1 MLLSD
6 ISVRRPVLAAVMS
19 LLIVAFGIVAYQRL
33 QVREYPDIDPPI
45 VSIETVYPGASA
57 AVVER
62 RITQLVEDQI
72 STVEAIHNVSST
84 SVDEVSTVAV
94 EFKIDRDID
103 AAANDLREA
112 ISGLLDDLPDESDPP
127 EITKQDASTEVMLW
141 LNLTGEGMTP
151 LQLADYA
158 DRHIQDRLSVLPGVA
173 RIRISG
179 ASRYAMRIWLD
190 REALAARSLTVS
202 DVEQAL
208 REQNVEFPAGAV
220 QSLDRQFTVRL
231 EREFRSADDFRSLV
245 IFRGDDGYQVR
256 LGEVARVEVGG
267 EQPRLSFRGNGVPMV
282 GVGIIKQSRAN
293 TLEVARAAKDEAE
306 EIRKLLPSHMQLRQS
321 YDTSVFIEASL
332 NEVKNTLLIAVGL
345 VIAVIYLFLGS
356 IRATLVPAV
365 TVPVSLIGTAILLY
379 AFGFSINVLTLLA
392 LVLAIGLVVDDA
404 IVVLEN
410 VYRRLENGE
419 SPLVAAYLGTRQVG
433 FAVVATTLVLVAVFL
448 PITFLSGDTGKLFT
462 EFAVTMAVAVIFS
475 SFVALTLSPM
485 LASKVLSA
493 KNATRSNPLTRLMDF
508 LFQKLEAAYRW
519 LLKRVVRAAWLA
531 ALLVIG
537 VLGASWWLFK
547 EIPSEFTPNED
558 RGAFFVVSKAP
569 EGASFGYSV
578 GMAAEIE
585 ERLMYLVDQGEAER
599 LLVRVPRGFGSAL
612 DYNQV
617 VSIVVLKDWA
627 ERRPADDIMTEVR
640 QKLASLEGMQ
650 HFVIMRQGL
659 TRGLAKKVQ
668 FVIGGPDY
676 ETLAE
681 WRDTLLEE
689 AAKNPGLVGLDYD
702 YKESKPQLGVDI
714 DRTRASDLGVSIA
727 EIGRTLETLLG
738 SRRVTTYTEDGE
750 EYDVIVEGDWKNKR
764 SPTDLDEV
772 FVRSE
777 RSRELIPLSNLV
789 TLTEFADSGSLNRY
803 NRIRA
808 ITIEANLAE
817 GYTLSEALD
826 FLDQVAAE
834 KLPGDAVI
842 DYKGES
848 LDLRES
854 SDSVLFVFGLA
865 LLVVFLVLAA
875 QFESFVHPFTI
886 MLAVPV
892 AAGGALFGLW
902 ITDTAQSIYSQI
914 GMIMLV
920 GLAAKNGILI
930 VEFINQQRAEGLGF
944 EEAVVEA
951 STLRLRPVLM
961 TGLTTV
967 MGSLPLILTSGA
979 GSETRIVVGTVI
991 LFGVAI
997 STLFTLLVIP
1007 IAYRL
1012 LSRKS
1017 AEPGATS
1024 RRVDEELTA
1033 HRAATE
1039 ATS

>member
-19 LLIVAFGIVAYQRL
+19 LLLVAFGIVAYQRL

-62 RITQLVEDQI
+62 RITQLVEDRI
-72 STVEAIHNVSST
+72 STVEAIRNVSST
-84 SVDEVSTVAV
+84 SVDEVSTVGV
-94 EFKIDRDID
+94 EFEIDRDID

-112 ISGLLDDLPDESDPP
+112 ISGLLDNLPDEADPP

-141 LNLTGEGMTP
+141 LNLTGEGMSP

-158 DRHIQDRLSVLPGVA
+158 DRHISDRLSVLPGVA

-179 ASRYAMRIWLD
+179 ASRYAMRIWID
-190 REALAARSLTVS
+190 REALAARSLTVG
-202 DVEQAL
+202 DIEQAL

-231 EREFRSADDFRSLV
+231 EREFRSAEDFRSLV
-245 IFRGDDGYQVR
+245 IARGEDGYQVR

-293 TLEVARAAKDEAE
+293 TLEVANAVKEEAE
-306 EIRKLLPSHMQLRQS
+306 VIRELLPSHMQLRQS

-332 NEVKNTLLIAVGL
+332 HEVNTTLLIAVGL
-345 VIAVIYLFLGS
+345 VVAVIYLFLGS
-356 IRATLVPAV
+356 ARATLVPAV
-365 TVPVSLIGTAILLY
+365 TVPVSLIGSAILLF

-410 VYRRLENGE
+410 VYRRLEKGE
-419 SPLVAAYLGTRQVG
+419 SAVVAAYLGTRQVG
-433 FAVVATTLVLVAVFL
+433 FAVVATTVVLVAVFL
-448 PITFLSGDTGKLFT
+448 PMTFLSGDVGKLFT

-485 LASKVLSA
+485 LASKVLSPEA
-493 KNATRSNPLTRLMDF
+493 VTRGNPLTRMMDF
-508 LFQKLEAAYRW
+508 LFRRLEAGYRW
-519 LLKRVVRAAWLA
+519 ILRKVVRAAWLA
-531 ALLVIG
+531 VLVVIG
-537 VLGASWWLFK
+537 VLGSSWWLFQ

-569 EGASFGYSV
+569 EGASYGYTV
-578 GMAAEIE
+578 GMAHEIE
-585 ERLMYLVDQGEAER
+585 EKLMYLVDQGEAER
-599 LLVRVPRGFGSAL
+599 LLVRVPRGFGNAL

-617 VSIVVLKDWA
+617 VSIVVLKDWS
-627 ERRPADDIMTEVR
+627 ERRPADAIMGEVR
-640 QKLASLEGMQ
+640 QKLSALEGMQ

-659 TRGLAKKVQ
+659 TRGLQKKVQ

-676 ETLAE
+676 ETLAG
-681 WRDTLLEE
+681 WRDTVLAE
-689 AAKNPGLVGLDYD
+689 AAKNPGLVGVDFD

-714 DRTRASDLGVSIA
+714 DRVRASDLGVSIT

-738 SRRVTTYTEDGE
+738 SRQVTTYIDSGE
-750 EYDVIVEGDWKNKR
+750 EYDVLVEGDWRDKR
-764 SPTDLDEV
+764 SPGDLDDV

-777 RSRELIPLSNLV
+777 RSGELIPLSNLV
-789 TLTEFADSGSLNRY
+789 SLTEFADSGSLNRY
-803 NRIRA
+803 NRMRA

-826 FLDQVAAE
+826 FLDQVAE
-834 KLPGDAVI
+834 ETLPQDAVI

-854 SDSVLFVFGLA
+854 SGSVLFIFGLA
-865 LLVVFLVLAA
+865 LMVVFLVLAA

-902 ITDTAQSIYSQI
+902 VTDTAQSIYSQI

-930 VEFINQQRAEGLGF
+930 VEFINQLRAEGYEF

-951 STLRLRPVLM
+951 STLRLRPVAM

-967 MGSLPLILTSGA
+967 MGSLPLIFTSGA
-979 GSETRIVVGTVI
+979 GSETRIVVGVVI

-997 STLFTLLVIP
+997 STIFTLLVIP

-1012 LSRKS
+1012 LSRNS
-1017 AEPGATS
+1017 SEPGATS
-1024 RRVDEELTA
+1024 RRVDRELAA
-1033 HRAATE
+1033 HGVTD
-1039 ATS
+1039 